1 MDIELVVHYA
11 QWLLVILA
19 SYLLFTI
26 ARLSRQEARCKALS
40 QGVSHPPLERYP
52 TPARI
57 EGIAQLQKFTA
68 SQLLELRL
76 KGLDPVKLRRK
87 DWLFNGTCHYFWGAC
102 QTITNQMRCP
112 EQLHD
117 LFEFVLRRNLGVDV
131 LDTPHVVR
139 QLQQGPV
146 LDFEQQAADFGRVA
160 AEHWLTSKRVPEN
173 ASLFSSINEWSMAV

>member
-1 MDIELVVHYA
+1 MDLELVVHYA

-26 ARLSRQEARCKALS
+26 VRLSRRDARRMAAQAS
-40 QGVSHPPLERYP
+40 GGSLERYP
-52 TPARI
+52 APARI
-57 EGIAQLQKFTA
+57 ESIAQLQKFTA
-68 SQLLELRL
+68 NQLLELRL
-76 KGLDPVKLRRK
+76 KGMDPAKLRRK

-102 QTITNQMRCP
+102 QAIANQLHCP
-112 EQLHD
+112 EQLQD
-117 LFEFVLRRNLGVDV
+117 LFEFVLRRNLGVDA

-146 LDFEQQAADFGRVA
+146 LDFEQQAADFGRTA
-160 AEHWLTSKRVPEN
+160 AEHWLTSNRVPAN